1 MAVIRLNRLTLTRCM
16 TYKLLRTSKGK
27 QVQDQRTGLQ
37 SIYNELIEEQEV
49 PSTKVEV
56 WRSKELSK

>member
-1 MAVIRLNRLTLTRCM
+1 M

-37 SIYNELIEEQEV
+37 SIYNGLIEEQEV